1 MNIELR
7 HLRHALSLAEHG
19 NFARAAE
26 ALHLS
31 QPALTRSLQALEAQ
45 VGEQLFDRSHREVT
59 PTTMGELLLQHA
71 RQLLLHAQDLQRD
84 LQLARGLE
92 QGELR
97 VGVGPFA
104 GAALV
109 APVLAI
115 LNRAYPGVHLEVVLA
130 PWQELPA
137 RLQRREIDLLVADL
151 HEIEDDPGYVVQAL
165 GEHHTLP
172 MCRAGH
178 PLLEQAAPSLEALLQ
193 YPLAGPNL
201 PEAIREEL
209 LKRLPN
215 ALQNTWRAQWKLAIT
230 CDSSAMLKQL
240 LQGCEALAMLPW
252 FMVEDEL
259 RRGDLQALH
268 SLDLGVRGRFGIAR
282 LHGRRL
288 SLAAQCFIEVLLA
301 HDAAVLQRQD
311 AWLAR

>member
-7 HLRHALSLAEHG
+7 HLRHALALAEHG

-31 QPALTRSLQALEAQ
+31 QPALSRSLQALEAQ

-59 PTTMGELLLQHA
+59 PTAMGELLLQHA
-71 RQLLLHAQDLQRD
+71 RKLLLHAQDLKHD
-84 LQLARGLE
+84 LQLARGLQ

-97 VGVGPFA
+97 IGVGPFA

-115 LNRAYPGVHLEVVLA
+115 LSRAHPGVYLEVILA

-137 RLQRREIDLLVADL
+137 RLQRREIDLMVVDL
-151 HEIEDDPGYVVQAL
+151 HEIEDDPSYVVQLL

-172 MCRAGH
+172 VCRAGH
-178 PLLEQAAPSLEALLQ
+178 PLLEQASPSTEALLR

-209 LKRLPN
+209 LKRLPS

-240 LQGCEALAMLPW
+240 LLGCEALALLPW

-259 RRGDLQALH
+259 QRGDLQALPRLAPGL
-268 SLDLGVRGRFGIAR
+268 SGRFGVAR
-282 LHGRRL
+282 LYGRRL
-288 SLAAQCFIEVLLA
+288 SLAAQCFIEALLA
-301 HDAAVLQRQD
+301 HDVAVRQRQA

>member
-7 HLRHALSLAEHG
+7 HLRHALALAEHG

-31 QPALTRSLQALEAQ
+31 QPALSRSLQALEAQ

-59 PTTMGELLLQHA
+59 PTAMGELLLQHA
-71 RQLLLHAQDLQRD
+71 RKLLLHAQDLKHD
-84 LQLARGLE
+84 LQLARGLQ

-97 VGVGPFA
+97 IGVGPFA

-115 LNRAYPGVHLEVVLA
+115 LSRAHPGVYLEVILA

-137 RLQRREIDLLVADL
+137 RLQRREIDLMVVDL
-151 HEIEDDPGYVVQAL
+151 HEIEDDPSYVVQLL

-172 MCRAGH
+172 VCRAGH
-178 PLLEQAAPSLEALLQ
+178 PLLEQASPSTEALLR

-209 LKRLPN
+209 LKRLPS

-240 LQGCEALAMLPW
+240 LLGCEALALLPW

-259 RRGDLQALH
+259 QRGDLQALP
-268 SLDLGVRGRFGIAR
+268 SLAPGLSGRFGVAR

-288 SLAAQCFIEVLLA
+288 SLAAQCFIEALLA
-301 HDAAVLQRQD
+301 HDVAVRQRQA

>member
-7 HLRHALSLAEHG
+7 HLRHALALAEHG

-31 QPALTRSLQALEAQ
+31 QPALSRSLQALEAQ

-59 PTTMGELLLQHA
+59 PTAMGELLLQHA
-71 RQLLLHAQDLQRD
+71 RKLLLHAQDLKHD

-97 VGVGPFA
+97 IGVGPFA

-115 LNRAYPGVHLEVVLA
+115 LSRAHPGVHLEVILA

-137 RLQRREIDLLVADL
+137 RLQRREIDLMVVDL
-151 HEIEDDPGYVVQAL
+151 HEIEDDPCYAVQAL
-165 GEHHTLP
+165 
-172 MCRAGH
+172 
-178 PLLEQAAPSLEALLQ
+178 
-193 YPLAGPNL
+193 GPNL

-209 LKRLPN
+209 LKRLPS

-240 LQGCEALAMLPW
+240 LLGCEALAMLPW

-259 RRGDLQALH
+259 QRGDLQALR
-268 SLDLGVRGRFGIAR
+268 SLAPGLSGRFGVAR

-288 SLAAQCFIEVLLA
+288 SLAAQCFIETLLA
-301 HDAAVLQRQD
+301 HDVAVRQRQA
-311 AWLAR
+311 AWLAH

>member
-7 HLRHALSLAEHG
+7 HLRHALALAEHG

-115 LNRAYPGVHLEVVLA
+115 MNRAHPGLHLEVVLA
-130 PWQELPA
+130 PWQELPD

-151 HEIEDDPGYVVQAL
+151 HEIEDDPDYAVQAL

-172 MCRAGH
+172 VCRVGH
-178 PLLEQAAPSLEALLQ
+178 PLLEHPAPSLEVLLT

-209 LKRLPN
+209 LKRLPR

-259 RRGDLQALH
+259 QRGDLQALR
-268 SLDLGVRGRFGIAR
+268 SLDPGLRGRFGIAR

-288 SLAAQCFIEVLLA
+288 SLAAQCFIEALLA
-301 HDAAVLQRQD
+301 HDAAVRQRQD
-311 AWLAR
+311 AWLAH